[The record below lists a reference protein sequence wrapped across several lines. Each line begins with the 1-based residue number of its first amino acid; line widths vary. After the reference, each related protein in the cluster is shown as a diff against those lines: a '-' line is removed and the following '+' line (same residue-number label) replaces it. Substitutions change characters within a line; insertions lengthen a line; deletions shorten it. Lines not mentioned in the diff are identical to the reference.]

1 MKPAP
6 TLPEMEAKLTALI
19 AGRISR
25 EEADR
30 WAGQW
35 VYASE
40 SSEMPAAVWSALLH
54 LAGCDLRHGPG
65 EEYLHT
71 VEQFEQWLEELRA
84 HRRAATT

>member
-1 MKPAP
+1 MKSTP
-6 TLPEMEAKLTALI
+6 TLPEVKAKLTALI

-25 EEADR
+25 EEVDR

-40 SSEMPAAVWSALLH
+40 SSDMPQAVWSALLH
-54 LAGCDLRHGPG
+54 LAGCDLRHWPG

-71 VEQFEQWLEELRA
+71 VEQFEEWLGELKA
-84 HRRAATT
+84 YERAATT

>member
-6 TLPEMEAKLTALI
+6 TFPEVEAKLAALI

-25 EEADR
+25 DEADR
-30 WAGQW
+30 WASQW
-35 VYASE
+35 VYAAE
-40 SSEMPAAVWSALLH
+40 SSEMPSAVWNALLN

-71 VEQFEQWLEELRA
+71 VEQFEGWLQELRA
-84 HRRAATT
+84 HGREATT